1 VRRKKTHKIEPL
13 VRVEDDHLS
22 TPEVGDWSEEKYR
35 LVAYYAKMFATAMKR
50 RWDCR
55 VYIDLFAG
63 AGHARVKG
71 TPTIVRASP
80 LLAIGIPDKFD
91 KYIFCE
97 REPEHLEALKQ
108 RARQLDPN
116 LDFSFIPGD
125 VNRNVDQVLSAIPKP
140 RRGFRVLSF
149 CFVDPFGLRN
159 LRFETIRSLA
169 STFIDFLILIP
180 SFMDANRNLKIYLEE
195 SDTTA
200 EDFLGIHD
208 WRSQWRTAESSG
220 TEFPRFFSE
229 AFARQ
234 MEKLG
239 YINLGIEGMPLVRST
254 ERNLPLY
261 HLAFFS
267 RNKLGA
273 DFWKQVMKYSK
284 DQLELDLF
292 SSE

>member
-1 VRRKKTHKIEPL
+1 
-13 VRVEDDHLS
+13 
-22 TPEVGDWSEEKYR
+22 VGDWSEEKYR

-63 AGHARVKG
+63 AAHARIKD
-71 TPTIVRASP
+71 TPMIVRGSP

-97 REPEHLEALKQ
+97 REAEHLEALKQ
-108 RARQLDPN
+108 RARQLDPS

-125 VNRNVDQVLSAIPKP
+125 VNSNVDQVLSEIPTR
-140 RRGFRVLSF
+140 RRGYRVLSF
-149 CFVDPFGLRN
+149 CFVDPFGLRD
-159 LRFETIRSLA
+159 LRFDTIRRLA
-169 STFIDFLILIP
+169 STFIDFLVLIP

-195 SDTTA
+195 SDTTVA
-200 EDFLGIHD
+200 DFLGLHD
-208 WRSQWRTAESSG
+208 WRSQWQTAESSR

-234 MEKLG
+234 MKTLG
-239 YINLGIEGMPLVRST
+239 YINLGLEWMRRVRST

-267 RNKLGA
+267 RHKLGS